1 MRTRA
6 CSSATAG
13 GGCAAGAPKTT
24 WCGSASG
31 CVGFDLT
38 RVCVCQVMSVGEVA
52 ALAQAAEEEGEG
64 GGSTV
69 ALLSKLRD
77 DVAQAL

>member
-1 MRTRA
+1 
-6 CSSATAG
+6 
-13 GGCAAGAPKTT
+13 
-24 WCGSASG
+24 
-31 CVGFDLT
+31 
-38 RVCVCQVMSVGEVA
+38 MSVGEVA

-64 GGSTV
+64 GGSTA